1 MATNDMTVKTE
12 RLILRPFEK
21 SDFEEVLAY
30 YALPDVQRY
39 LDWKARD
46 KVEAKSA
53 FEAMRKQT
61 RLTRP
66 GEVLTLAVVRKS
78 DGKVIGH
85 VSLRYTDA
93 TAAQGEV
100 RFAIGPMFRKKG
112 YGSEAV
118 KAVVDLGFDQFRLHR
133 VFARTAG
140 KNEPSARLLKSLGM
154 RLEAHYREHALFQG
168 EWDEELH
175 FAVLDREWQRG
186 AKVREMTRHKVA

>member
-1 MATNDMTVKTE
+1 MATSELIVKTD
-12 RLILRPFEK
+12 RLILRLFEK
-21 SDFEEVLAY
+21 SDFDEVLAY

-46 KVEAKSA
+46 KIEAKSA

-61 RLTRP
+61 QLTRP
-66 GEVLTLAVVRKS
+66 GDVLTLAVVRKS
-78 DGKVIGH
+78 DGKVTGH

-100 RFAIGPMFRKKG
+100 RFAVAPVFRRKG
-112 YGSEAV
+112 YGTEAV
-118 KAVVDLGFDQFRLHR
+118 KAALDLGFDQYRLHR
-133 VFARTAG
+133 IFARTAG
-140 KNEPSARLLKSLGM
+140 QNEASARLLKSLGM

-186 AKVREMTRHKVA
+186 AKVREITRHKVA